1 MNYDPPLALFVGR
14 SMFMMTLVLVD
25 SLIVSVIEFINPNG
39 ELSRGTDQRRWV
51 PNENAARSGP
61 DQGSAKYQ

>member
-1 MNYDPPLALFVGR
+1 
-14 SMFMMTLVLVD
+14 MMTLVLVD

-61 DQGSAKYQ
+61 DQGSVKYQ